1 MQIFGRYQCQYGY
14 LANNGAPLVLEADK
28 GESVLSVVY
37 YLVLTFYLLR
47 VLAYKVQVTVF

>member
-14 LANNGAPLVLEADK
+14 LANNGERLVLEAEKK

-37 YLVLTFYLLR
+37 YLVLTFYLLEFLR
-47 VLAYKVQVTVF
+47 IKFK